1 MAQSTTGWRALL
13 SMPGLY
19 KFCMNL
25 LGSVNSRRT
34 FIETYVRPY
43 PGIRIL
49 DIGCGPATILD
60 YLPEET
66 TYVGVDISQAYIE
79 DAQAKYGNRGK
90 FYCLPLESISDVGL
104 NRYDLVIGVGV
115 LHHLNDT
122 QGQNFFSIASN
133 TLKYNGRCVVLDP
146 CIVDN
151 QHPIARFLISMDRGR
166 NIRTADAYAALAKS
180 TFPNIVQHLHYDRL
194 RVPYTH
200 HILECWHQQ

>member
-104 NRYDLVIGVGV
+104 NRYDLVIGV
-115 LHHLNDT
+115 T
-122 QGQNFFSIASN
+122 I
-133 TLKYNGRCVVLDP
+133 
-146 CIVDN
+146 
-151 QHPIARFLISMDRGR
+151 
-166 NIRTADAYAALAKS
+166 NIRLLAS
-180 TFPNIVQHLHYDRL
+180 
-194 RVPYTH
+194 
-200 HILECWHQQ
+200 